1 MYFLDTNTC
10 IYFLNGTYESIKT
23 KILDT
28 PPNDINIPSIVK
40 AELLLGAYKSM
51 NRKRTLEK
59 VERFLEPFEIIPFTD
74 QMTHTYAEIRSYLEK
89 TGRSIGP
96 NDLLIASIVQYCNG
110 ILVTNNTTEFKR
122 VKNLKCEN
130 WIQ

>member
-10 IYFLNGTYESIKT
+10 IYFLNGTYESIKL
-23 KILDT
+23 KILET
-28 PPNDINIPSIVK
+28 PPNIISIPSIVK

-59 VERFLEPFEIIPFTD
+59 VEYFLEPFEITPFTD
-74 QMTHTYAEIRSYLEK
+74 QMTYTYAEIRSDLEK
-89 TGRSIGP
+89 TGNIVGP
-96 NDLLIASIVQYCNG
+96 NNLLIASIVQYCNG
-110 ILVTNNTTEFKR
+110 ILVTNNTAEFKR
-122 VKNLKCEN
+122 IKNLKLKN